1 LGIYG
6 RKPFVLGATALFLVG
21 SMLSGLSQNM
31 TQLIIF
37 RAIQGLGGGAI
48 FANAF
53 AIVGDLFP
61 PAERGRWQGLF
72 GATFGLAS
80 VVGPLLGGWITDN
93 ASWRWIFYVNVP
105 IGIVG
110 LGVIWFLMPKIV
122 PDIKNRVVDYLG
134 AILLSLGLVS
144 LLLALVWGG
153 SQYPWISLEII
164 SLLVMSLVSFLT
176 FVGVERKT
184 EEPVLPLELFKNPIF
199 SVSSIVIFLTGIGMF
214 GAILYVPLFA
224 QLVLGV
230 TATNSGTI
238 LTPMMLGMVGASIVS
253 GQVVSRSGRYK
264 VLAILGLGI
273 AAIGLYLLSGMS
285 VNTTQSGLVVRMI
298 LTGVGLGVTFPIFTL
313 AVQNAFDHSKLG
325 VATASTQLFR
335 SVGATVGTAILGGVL
350 NSSLAGKFGNLTADP
365 FVQMVSKIN
374 PEFDLTKIDANKLQ
388 GLLGGDGRAAIEA
401 QIDQLP
407 AVLHTQ
413 AAAAFSDFV
422 NKSKEVFA
430 SSVDQIFLIASVIIA
445 ISFLVSFALK
455 EVPLRKTHEEDVLEE
470 AGKELAVEEAT
481 IPAEDEP
488 ELE

>member
-1 LGIYG
+1 MLSNIPKSQKLIVMFGAMIALLLAALDQTIVATAMPKIVGELKGLEHLSWVFTSYLLASTVIVPIYGKLSDIYG

-164 SLLVMSLVSFLT
+164 SLLVMSLSMQERIMSYRSCSEAVSL
-176 FVGVERKT
+176 
-184 EEPVLPLELFKNPIF
+184 IF
-199 SVSSIVIFLTGIGMF
+199 STAYIF
-214 GAILYVPLFA
+214 
-224 QLVLGV
+224 
-230 TATNSGTI
+230 
-238 LTPMMLGMVGASIVS
+238 
-253 GQVVSRSGRYK
+253 
-264 VLAILGLGI
+264 
-273 AAIGLYLLSGMS
+273 
-285 VNTTQSGLVVRMI
+285 
-298 LTGVGLGVTFPIFTL
+298 
-313 AVQNAFDHSKLG
+313 
-325 VATASTQLFR
+325 
-335 SVGATVGTAILGGVL
+335 
-350 NSSLAGKFGNLTADP
+350 
-365 FVQMVSKIN
+365 
-374 PEFDLTKIDANKLQ
+374 
-388 GLLGGDGRAAIEA
+388 
-401 QIDQLP
+401 
-407 AVLHTQ
+407 
-413 AAAAFSDFV
+413 
-422 NKSKEVFA
+422 
-430 SSVDQIFLIASVIIA
+430 
-445 ISFLVSFALK
+445 
-455 EVPLRKTHEEDVLEE
+455 
-470 AGKELAVEEAT
+470 
-481 IPAEDEP
+481 
-488 ELE
+488 